1 MREDVV
7 HKREEFL
14 KKISGIDFRSLVF
27 LDESGCNT
35 AMTPSHAWA
44 LVGERVP
51 GTRPMNW
58 GGNVTM
64 MGAIRA
70 EGLVALKPM
79 DGSMKTDDFVGF
91 IANYIVSK
99 LKKGDVVVLDNL
111 RQHHNRAVRELVVNA
126 GADVLYLPPYSPELN
141 PIEQFWSKFK
151 SLLRRIEERTRDG
164 LFAAIKRLR
173 RRVFVML
180 GFFKSCG
187 YECAQCD

>member
-151 SLLRRIEERTRDG
+151 SLLRRIEKERAMACSPRP
-164 LFAAIKRLR
+164 K
-173 RRVFVML
+173 
-180 GFFKSCG
+180 G
-187 YECAQCD
+187 YERESS